1 MHYIIAYIH
10 HATSH
15 QYSARCDP
23 KDLGPMALT
32 TIDTHA
38 NSYNYTTKVALALN
52 TIVSHTISCIQA
64 YLTGQVQ
71 NSLYSS

>member
-1 MHYIIAYIH
+1 MWIINMHYIIDYIH

-38 NSYNYTTKVALALN
+38 TSYHYTTKVAPAQSRNLMNSGLFDRSGPEF
-52 TIVSHTISCIQA
+52 IVF
-64 YLTGQVQ
+64 
-71 NSLYSS
+71 